1 MVISD
6 PPQSAQISPY
16 IMCSSAVY
24 RETDRQTDRQTD
36 RDNKPKAILADQHFQ
51 KNVHRFNKHAR
62 FTIIYRLTNTNLDK
76 EILRERLIQRENC
89 GYKN

>member
-1 MVISD
+1 MIHPRVLKSHRT
-6 PPQSAQISPY
+6 SCAQVQCIG
-16 IMCSSAVY
+16 
-24 RETDRQTDRQTD
+24 RQTDRQTDRQTET
-36 RDNKPKAILADQHFQ
+36 NKPKAILADQHFQ